1 MAQHTVAAFDAELKE
16 LRAAV
21 QSMAATVDVQLA
33 HLADAIEGRDGE
45 TAQTII
51 SMDRVVDRMQ
61 GEIEEKIVQLIARR
75 QPVAV
80 DLRELIATLKIVSDI
95 ERIGDMAK
103 NCGKRLLAMS
113 QQGQRPDSI
122 GTLLALSKQAR
133 GQVVNVMKAF
143 VARDAEAAMDVWR
156 SDSLI
161 DNLYT
166 GLFRELLTYMMEDP
180 RNIGFC
186 THLLFCAKN
195 LERIGDHATNIAENV
210 NFIVTGEQVKL
221 ERPKGDSPTQS
232 ILAATSGAGGLKP

>member
-21 QSMAATVDVQLA
+21 QAMAATVDVQLTR
-33 HLADAIEGRDGE
+33 LAEAIEVRGDE
-45 TAQTII
+45 TAQSII
-51 SMDRVVDRMQ
+51 AMDRTVDRMQ
-61 GEIEEKIVQLIARR
+61 GEIEEKIVQMIARR

-80 DLRELIATLKIVSDI
+80 DLREIIATLKITSDL

-103 NCGKRLLAMS
+103 NCGKRLLAMAALG
-113 QQGQRPDSI
+113 QQPETMS
-122 GTLLALSKQAR
+122 TLLSLANQAQA
-133 GQVVNVMKAF
+133 QVVDVMKAF
-143 VARDAEAAMDVWR
+143 VARDAEAALEVWR
-156 SDSLI
+156 SDSTI

-166 GLFRELLTYMMEDP
+166 ALFRELLTYMMEDP

-210 NFIVTGEQVKL
+210 NFIVTGEQIGL
-221 ERPKGDSPTQS
+221 DRPKGESPTAS
-232 ILAATSGAGGLKP
+232 ILAATRKD